1 VGEYGQWLRY
11 NGFRGR
17 IVSFEPVEA
26 SFGLLEQRCSR
37 DPRWDAHRI
46 ALGSTDS
53 EARINVMRHSNFSS
67 FLAPNEY
74 SHREFGDCTLVTHGE
89 SVPVRRLAGLFDEVT
104 GGSRRGHVYLK
115 MDTQGWDLQVLEG
128 GMGCL
133 ERVAALQSEVS
144 VNAIYEGMPNLV
156 DSIARLESLG
166 YLLSGLFPVQVDSRM
181 SVIEFDCV
189 AVRRPPD
196 GAVA

>member
-1 VGEYGQWLRY
+1 
-11 NGFRGR
+11 
-17 IVSFEPVEA
+17 
-26 SFGLLEQRCSR
+26 
-37 DPRWDAHRI
+37 
-46 ALGSTDS
+46 
-53 EARINVMRHSNFSS
+53 
-67 FLAPNEY
+67 
-74 SHREFGDCTLVTHGE
+74 
-89 SVPVRRLAGLFDEVT
+89 
-104 GGSRRGHVYLK
+104 
-115 MDTQGWDLQVLEG
+115 
-128 GMGCL
+128 MGCL